1 MPWFCRLL
9 LLFLLASPALAVDPI
24 RAPAPLDA
32 PPAKA
37 TETATGLAYVVLK
50 PMPPGTTT
58 VIGGF
63 VEVKVDAWSSD
74 GVTRMN
80 SRQSGSRVVSIN
92 SLARETPGLAR
103 AILSTPIGETRR
115 WWIRPERLLPGYPGM
130 PNLPHVFDVT
140 VIGSA
145 DPVKAPADVA
155 APPADAVR
163 TESGL
168 AYKVLERG
176 PEGPKPGPHASIVI
190 HYTGWTTDGRV
201 FDSSVVREQAA
212 VFPLDQLIAG
222 WQEGVRLMSRGDR
235 FRFWIPGHLAYDD
248 SLDPTAPRGML
259 VFDVE
264 LIDFSD

>member
-1 MPWFCRLL
+1 
-9 LLFLLASPALAVDPI
+9 
-24 RAPAPLDA
+24 
-32 PPAKA
+32 
-37 TETATGLAYVVLK
+37 
-50 PMPPGTTT
+50 MPPGTTT

-63 VEVKVDAWSSD
+63 VEVMVDAWSSD

-92 SLARETPGLAR
+92 SLARETPGPAR

-130 PNLPHVFDVT
+130 PNLRHVFDVT
-140 VIGSA
+140 AIGSA
-145 DPVKAPADVA
+145 DPVKAPAEVA

-163 TESGL
+163 TESGP
-168 AYKVLERG
+168 ASKVPARA
-176 PEGPKPGPHASIVI
+176 PKAPNPAPPASIVI
-190 HYTGWTTDGRV
+190 HHTGSTTAAPPS
-201 FDSSVVREQAA
+201 DSPAVREQTA